1 MSAPSDHDD
10 EMLNDTLT
18 DEAIEAFFLGLPEP
32 AWEHDASLATLAD
45 DVVVAMN
52 APAPVADHALLQL
65 FWETPAP
72 AETTPTAVAAWN
84 APVAVIG
91 DTRSVG
97 WFRGRRR
104 LIAGAALGAALTLS
118 GVGVAGAAGVLP
130 APVQRVVAGVVEAVS
145 PFELPDA
152 GGNSPGP
159 SGAGA
164 VNQGDGTG
172 GHAPTAGRQP
182 AVSQEPAAST
192 PGASSDRPQTTPPTF
207 PPSSGPPTGPG
218 SGLDTARQTPAG
230 QSVPPS
236 IPGPAPLPSPSAG
249 GSGNAPA
256 FGLSTAR
263 QTPAAATA
271 PTSEP
276 EPPTEGSAPARNR

>member
-18 DEAIEAFFLGLPEP
+18 DEAIEAFFLGLPNP

-45 DVVVAMN
+45 DMAVAMS

-65 FWETPAP
+65 FWETPAA

-84 APVAVIG
+84 VPVAVIG

-97 WFRGRRR
+97 WFRGRHR

-145 PFELPDA
+145 PFELPDP

-159 SGAGA
+159 SGGGA
-164 VNQGDGTG
+164 VNRGDGTG
-172 GHAPTAGRQP
+172 GQAPTAGQQP
-182 AVSQEPAAST
+182 AVSQGPVVST
-192 PGASSDRPQTTPPTF
+192 PAPSADRPQTTPPTF
-207 PPSSGPPTGPG
+207 PPSSGPPAGPG

-230 QSVPPS
+230 QSVPPP
-236 IPGPAPLPSPSAG
+236 IPGPLPNPSPD

-256 FGLSTAR
+256 FGLDTAR
-263 QTPAAATA
+263 QTPAATA
-271 PTSEP
+271 ATSEP
-276 EPPTEGSAPARNR
+276 GPPTAGSAPARNR